1 MVIELVTV
9 FSTVVYVVLV
19 MVVLV
24 IVLLVLLAIVLL
36 FVVFVIVRWERRSG
50 VVHGAGNSGVV
61 CDVGNSDFSNGLIR
75 GAGDSE
81 LDLLVYLPLVVPS

>member
-1 MVIELVTV
+1 M
-9 FSTVVYVVLV
+9 VYVVLV

-24 IVLLVLLAIVLL
+24 KVLFVRLAIVLL
-36 FVVFVIVRWERRSG
+36 FVVFVIVRWERSG

-61 CDVGNSDFSNGLIR
+61 PVVGNGGVVYDVGNSDFSNGLIR